1 MGNVQNRPIRRQRL
15 GIMAV
20 RGWGNDYSWKRGF
33 SWNLIVNLIA
43 QLLNMLETTGLHT
56 SKRLILWYVNFTSIF
71 KTRIRNSVMLAGTIQ
86 LSKLIEKMGIYWP
99 ENVLNITIKWGR
111 GTKITAFWFP
121 GYKMSTSYPQVYLH
135 GKTLN
140 YIMDQDKR
148 GLHLMWTPAKGSETE
163 KRYYKKTGEIQTKS
177 IRYKSALISHL

>member
-1 MGNVQNRPIRRQRL
+1 MGNVQKRLIRRQRL

-43 QLLNMLETTGLHT
+43 QLLNMLETTRLHT

-71 KTRIRNSVMLAGTIQ
+71 KTRMRNSVMLAGTIQ

-99 ENVLNITIKWGR
+99 ENILNITIKWGQ
-111 GTKITAFWFP
+111 GGQKNQHFDSLVTKWVLHIHKDICMEKPWTILWIRIREVYTWCGLLHRVLKQKKNITR
-121 GYKMSTSYPQVYLH
+121 KLV
-135 GKTLN
+135 
-140 YIMDQDKR
+140 
-148 GLHLMWTPAKGSETE
+148 
-163 KRYYKKTGEIQTKS
+163 KS
-177 IRYKSALISHL
+177 KPSL